1 MAMND
6 TILKLISVFWTDLFQ
21 ELKGRSQSKSFIKLM
36 MRFKLINC
44 VLGLYFIRF
53 FIHFGPLT
61 PKIHYLVKIDTQD

>member
-36 MRFKLINC
+36 MRFNSFKLVNC
-44 VLGLYFIRF
+44 VLGLYFILF
-53 FIHFGPLT
+53 FYSLRTTNTENSLLG
-61 PKIHYLVKIDTQD
+61 KN